1 MIKNRENLL
10 QYGIFILR
18 VGIGITMMLHGIP
31 KLLAGPETWTFLGS
45 AMGNLGINFAPTFWG
60 FMASVAEGVG
70 GLMLVLGLMFRPTA
84 LMMAFNMFVG
94 MLMHISQGDGF
105 MGYGHALDLL
115 IVFVALFF
123 IGAGKYSLDKK
134 FIPIIA

>member
-31 KLLAGPETWTFLGS
+31 KLLAGPETWTFLGG

-70 GLMLVLGLMFRPTA
+70 GLMLVLGLMFRPAT
-84 LMMAFNMFVG
+84 LMLAFNMFVG
-94 MLMHISQGDGF
+94 MMMHIAQGDGF
-105 MGYGHALDLL
+105 MGYGHALDLM
-115 IVFVALFF
+115 IVFVALFL

-134 FIPIIA
+134 FLPFIA